1 VTIRLCSNLI
11 TQNEKTVNISHSMEE
26 LGGYSLLVP
35 SRSKIKHNIV
45 RAETTSVE
53 EHDNGFLQFGIYD
66 QISKSSN
73 IFNSSLNSPCQA
85 AASVMPDR
93 PKSTFVLALL
103 FCPINILWNF
113 PGVCRPP
120 LPSRL
125 PQPGGAPAYG
135 VSSSPGLS
143 SKAHACNIETQG
155 LGIWVE
161 ERNLY
166 EECHLANAVS
176 RLCAGKYSHSA
187 DRGCCCHYTRL

>member
-1 VTIRLCSNLI
+1 
-11 TQNEKTVNISHSMEE
+11 
-26 LGGYSLLVP
+26 VP
-35 SRSKIKHNIV
+35 SKIKHNIV

-66 QISKSSN
+66 QISKSPN
-73 IFNSSLNSPCQA
+73 IFNSSITSPCQA

-125 PQPGGAPAYG
+125 PPPGGAPAYG
-135 VSSSPGLS
+135 VSSSSAPLLLVPSRQPPTSPGGEEGGGAGIRMVGS
-143 SKAHACNIETQG
+143 AAQACEIF
-155 LGIWVE
+155 
-161 ERNLY
+161 
-166 EECHLANAVS
+166 
-176 RLCAGKYSHSA
+176 
-187 DRGCCCHYTRL
+187 